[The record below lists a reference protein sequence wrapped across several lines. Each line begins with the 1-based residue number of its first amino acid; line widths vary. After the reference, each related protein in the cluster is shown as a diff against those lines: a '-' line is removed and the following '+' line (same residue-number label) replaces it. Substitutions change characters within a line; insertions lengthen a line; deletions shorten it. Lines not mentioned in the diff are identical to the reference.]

1 MKSLRFIGIYKIGC
15 NFGKSL
21 HIHAALLNLI
31 LALVLILVVTQLGTT
46 IVVFSSLKNYWSRY
60 YLCEFCGSIGIST
73 NIAVVLVLALVFNV

>member
-46 IVVFSSLKNYWSRY
+46 IVVFSSLKT
-60 YLCEFCGSIGIST
+60 IGRVTICASFVV
-73 NIAVVLVLALVFNV
+73 ALVLVLILL